1 MSNWQSTPDSARSP
15 YASPHDATL
24 RPSPSKPLLWVVL
37 CVGGLAGL
45 CCCGGTIGAM
55 MFGMNVLTE
64 EVAGQLRDNPK
75 FREHIGE
82 LQTMNI
88 DVTRTTAADG
98 DDTFIYRVKGSK
110 GVGVITVKHI
120 TDDEG
125 NEQIVEASLRLP
137 DGQQVQIVP

>member
-1 MSNWQSTPDSARSP
+1 
-15 YASPHDATL
+15 
-24 RPSPSKPLLWVVL
+24 
-37 CVGGLAGL
+37 
-45 CCCGGTIGAM
+45 M

-88 DVTRTTAADG
+88 DVTRTTAADD